1 MFISALRRFGWQVRL
16 GFAKPARH
24 SRGFRL
30 TTLENRIAGGTVF
43 AVLFSVTA
51 CHLINDT
58 LQALMLAIYP
68 MLRDAYALSFGQIGM
83 ITLVFQVVASV
94 LQPLIGHFTDRRP
107 LPYSLPLA
115 PAFTLA
121 GVVLLGLATSY
132 PVILVAAAAVGIGS
146 AIFHPEASRV
156 ARLAS
161 GGRYGMAQSLFQV
174 GGNVGSSLGPLLA
187 AWIIL
192 PRGQGSVAW
201 FAVIALAAV
210 VILSGVGRWYSH
222 HLGPK
227 NKVRAAPVTPQTLSS
242 RTVALSLL
250 ILLALMFSKFVYTS
264 SFSSFYTFYLID
276 HFQVPVKDAQIYL
289 FVYLGAFAAG
299 TFAGGP
305 IGDRIGR
312 KAVIWFSI
320 LGALPF
326 TLALPFAN
334 LFWTVLLTVPI
345 GLILASA
352 FSAMVVYAQELLPGR
367 VGMISG
373 LFFGTAFGIAGLAA
387 VPLGYLADHT
397 SITFVFQLCSVLPTI
412 GLLTVF
418 LPGSARL
425 KASR

>member
-1 MFISALRRFGWQVRL
+1 VATV
-16 GFAKPARH
+16 
-24 SRGFRL
+24 
-30 TTLENRIAGGTVF
+30 ENRIASNTVF
-43 AVLFSVTA
+43 AVLISVTV

-68 MLRDAYALSFGQIGM
+68 ILRDSYALTFAQIGI
-83 ITLVFQVVASV
+83 ITMVFHVTASL
-94 LQPLIGHFTDRRP
+94 LQPLIGLYTDRHP

-115 PAFTLA
+115 PAFTLL
-121 GVVLLGLATSY
+121 GVLLLAFATSY
-132 PVILVAAAAVGIGS
+132 PAILVAAGAIGIGS

-156 ARLAS
+156 ARIAS

-192 PRGQGSVAW
+192 PRGQASMVW
-201 FAVIALAAV
+201 FGVIALAAIG
-210 VILSGVGRWYSH
+210 ILSGVGRWYSQ
-222 HLGPK
+222 HLRPK
-227 NKVRAAPVTPQTLSS
+227 NTARPVPLVRHNLSS
-242 RTVALSLL
+242 RTVSLSLL
-250 ILLALMFSKFVYTS
+250 VLLALMFSKFVYTS

-276 HFQVPVKDAQIYL
+276 HFRVPVKDAQIYL
-289 FVYLGAFAAG
+289 FVYLGAFAVG

-334 LFWTVLLTVPI
+334 LFWTVVLTVPI

-373 LFFGTAFGIAGLAA
+373 LFFGTAFGIAGLSA

-397 SITFVFQLCSVLPTI
+397 SITFVFQLCSVLPAI

-418 LPGSARL
+418 LPSSEQL
-425 KASR
+425 KTVR

>member
-1 MFISALRRFGWQVRL
+1 MATV
-16 GFAKPARH
+16 
-24 SRGFRL
+24 
-30 TTLENRIAGGTVF
+30 ENRIASSTVF
-43 AVLFSVTA
+43 AVLISVTV

-58 LQALMLAIYP
+58 LQALMLAMYP
-68 MLRDAYALSFGQIGM
+68 ILRDSYALTFGQIGM
-83 ITLVFQVVASV
+83 ITLVFQVIASIT
-94 LQPLIGHFTDRRP
+94 QPLIGHFTDRKP
-107 LPYSLPLA
+107 LPYSLPVA
-115 PAFTLA
+115 PAFTLL
-121 GVVLLGLATSY
+121 GLVLLGLATSY
-132 PVILVAAAAVGIGS
+132 EGILVAAAAVGIGS

-174 GGNVGSSLGPLLA
+174 GGNVGTSLGPLLA
-187 AWIIL
+187 AWVIL
-192 PRGQGSVAW
+192 PHGQASVVW
-201 FAVIALAAV
+201 FGAIALAAIG
-210 VILSGVGRWYSH
+210 ILSGVGRWYSLHLRPRNTVRPVPLVH
-222 HLGPK
+222 H
-227 NKVRAAPVTPQTLSS
+227 NLSS
-242 RTVALSLL
+242 RTVGLSLL

-289 FVYLGAFAAG
+289 FVYLGAFAVG

-334 LFWTVLLTVPI
+334 LFWTVVLTVPI

-373 LFFGTAFGIAGLAA
+373 LFFGTAFGIAGLSA

-397 SITFVFQLCSVLPTI
+397 SITFVFQLCSVLPAI
-412 GLLTVF
+412 GLLTIF
-418 LPGSARL
+418 LPGTERM
-425 KASR
+425 KAS

>member
-1 MFISALRRFGWQVRL
+1 VAT
-16 GFAKPARH
+16 A
-24 SRGFRL
+24 
-30 TTLENRIAGGTVF
+30 ENRIASSTVLS
-43 AVLFSVTA
+43 VLISVTV

-58 LQALMLAIYP
+58 LQALMLAMYP
-68 MLRDAYALSFGQIGM
+68 ILRDSYALTFGQIGM
-83 ITLVFQVVASV
+83 ITLVFQVIASIT
-94 LQPLIGHFTDRRP
+94 QPLIGHYTDRKP
-107 LPYSLPLA
+107 LPYSLPVA
-115 PAFTLA
+115 PAFTLL
-121 GVVLLGLATSY
+121 GLVLLGLATSY
-132 PVILVAAAAVGIGS
+132 HGVLVAAAAVGIGS

-174 GGNVGSSLGPLLA
+174 GGNIGTSLGPLLA

-192 PRGQGSVAW
+192 PRGQASVVW
-201 FAVIALAAV
+201 FGVIALAAIG
-210 VILSGVGRWYSH
+210 ILSGVGRWYSH
-222 HLGPK
+222 HLRPK
-227 NKVRAAPVTPQTLSS
+227 NTARPIPLVHHNLSS
-242 RTVALSLL
+242 RTVSLSLL

-264 SFSSFYTFYLID
+264 AFSSFYTFYLID

-289 FVYLGAFAAG
+289 FVYLGAFAVG

-326 TLALPFAN
+326 TLALPFAD
-334 LFWTVLLTVPI
+334 LFWTVVLTVPI

-373 LFFGTAFGIAGLAA
+373 LFFGTAFGIAGLSA

-397 SITFVFQLCSVLPTI
+397 SITFVFQLCSVLPAV

-418 LPGSARL
+418 LPSSEQLNTAR
-425 KASR
+425 

>member
-1 MFISALRRFGWQVRL
+1 MAT
-16 GFAKPARH
+16 AD
-24 SRGFRL
+24 
-30 TTLENRIAGGTVF
+30 NRIASSTVF
-43 AVLFSVTA
+43 TVLIAVTA
-51 CHLINDT
+51 CHLMNDT
-58 LQALMLAIYP
+58 LQALLLAMYP
-68 MLRDAYALSFGQIGM
+68 MLRDSYALTFGQIGM
-83 ITLVFQVVASV
+83 ITLVFQVTASI
-94 LQPLIGHFTDRRP
+94 LQPLIGHYTDRRP
-107 LPYSLPLA
+107 LPYSLPIA
-115 PAFTLA
+115 PAFTLL
-121 GVVLLGLATSY
+121 GIVLLGMATSY
-132 PVILVAAAAVGIGS
+132 PFILVAAGAIGIGS

-156 ARLAS
+156 ARIAS

-174 GGNVGSSLGPLLA
+174 GGNIGSSIGPLLA

-192 PRGQGSVAW
+192 PHGQSTVLW
-201 FAVIALAAV
+201 FGAIALTAV
-210 VILSGVGRWYSH
+210 GILSSVGRWYSH
-222 HLGPK
+222 HLRPK
-227 NKVRAAPVTPQTLSS
+227 KTARPAPASRHNLSS
-242 RTVALSLL
+242 RTVSLSLL

-264 SFSSFYTFYLID
+264 AFSSFYTFYLID

-289 FVYLGAFAAG
+289 FVYLGAFALG

-334 LFWTVLLTVPI
+334 LFWTVALTVPI

-397 SITFVFQLCSVLPTI
+397 SITFVFQLCSVLPAI
-412 GLLTVF
+412 GLLTIF
-418 LPGSARL
+418 LPSSERL
-425 KASR
+425 KSAP

>member
-1 MFISALRRFGWQVRL
+1 MLALLDGVITNGQHFT
-16 GFAKPARH
+16 
-24 SRGFRL
+24 L
-30 TTLENRIAGGTVF
+30 TTVENRIASSTVF
-43 AVLFSVTA
+43 AVLISVAA

-68 MLRDAYALSFGQIGM
+68 ILRNSYALTFGQVGM
-83 ITLVFQVVASV
+83 ITLVFQVTASI
-94 LQPLIGHFTDRRP
+94 LQPLIGHYTDRRP
-107 LPYSLPLA
+107 LPYSLPVA
-115 PAFTLA
+115 PAFTLL
-121 GVVLLGLATSY
+121 GLVLLGVATSY
-132 PVILVAAAAVGIGS
+132 PAILVAAAAIGIGS

-192 PRGQGSVAW
+192 PHGQESVVW
-201 FAVIALAAV
+201 FGVIALAAIG
-210 VILSGVGRWYSH
+210 ILGGVGRWYGH
-222 HLGPK
+222 HISPGNATRPMPTAHHGLSGRR
-227 NKVRAAPVTPQTLSS
+227 VTLS
-242 RTVALSLL
+242 LF
-250 ILLALMFSKFVYTS
+250 ILVALMFSKFVYTS

-276 HFQVPVKDAQIYL
+276 HFHVGVKDAQVYL
-289 FVYLGAFAAG
+289 FVYLAAFALG

-334 LFWTVLLTVPI
+334 LWWTVILTIPI

-373 LFFGTAFGIAGLAA
+373 LFFGTAFGIAGLGA
-387 VPLGYLADHT
+387 VLLGNLADHT
-397 SITFVFQLCSVLPTI
+397 SITFVFQLCSVLPAI

-418 LPGSARL
+418 LPGSEKL
-425 KASR
+425 KPQR

>member
-1 MFISALRRFGWQVRL
+1 MATV
-16 GFAKPARH
+16 
-24 SRGFRL
+24 
-30 TTLENRIAGGTVF
+30 ENRIASSTVF
-43 AVLFSVTA
+43 AVLISVTV

-58 LQALMLAIYP
+58 LQALMLAMYP
-68 MLRDAYALSFGQIGM
+68 ILRDSYALTFGQIGI
-83 ITLVFQVVASV
+83 ITLVFQVIASIT
-94 LQPLIGHFTDRRP
+94 QPLIGHYTDRKP
-107 LPYSLPLA
+107 LPYSLPVA
-115 PAFTLA
+115 PAFTLL
-121 GVVLLGLATSY
+121 GLVLLGLATSY
-132 PVILVAAAAVGIGS
+132 HGILVAAAAVGIGS

-174 GGNVGSSLGPLLA
+174 GGNIGTSLGPLLA

-192 PRGQGSVAW
+192 PRGQASIVW
-201 FAVIALAAV
+201 FGVIALAAIA
-210 VILSGVGRWYSH
+210 ILSGVGRWYSL
-222 HLGPK
+222 HLRPK
-227 NKVRAAPVTPQTLSS
+227 YTTRPIPLVRHNLSS
-242 RTVALSLL
+242 RTVTLSLL

-289 FVYLGAFAAG
+289 FVYLGAFAVG

-305 IGDRIGR
+305 VGDRIGR

-320 LGALPF
+320 LGALHF

-334 LFWTVLLTVPI
+334 LFWTVVLTIPI

-373 LFFGTAFGIAGLAA
+373 LFFGTAFGIAGLSA

-397 SITFVFQLCSVLPTI
+397 SITFVFQLCSVLPAI

-418 LPGSARL
+418 LPSTEQF
-425 KASR
+425 KTKQ

>member
-1 MFISALRRFGWQVRL
+1 MALLDGVITTGQRFT
-16 GFAKPARH
+16 
-24 SRGFRL
+24 L
-30 TTLENRIAGGTVF
+30 TTVENRIASSTVF
-43 AVLFSVTA
+43 AVLISVAA

-68 MLRDAYALSFGQIGM
+68 ILRNSYALTFGQVGM
-83 ITLVFQVVASV
+83 ITLVFQVTASI
-94 LQPLIGHFTDRRP
+94 LQPLIGHYTDRRP
-107 LPYSLPLA
+107 LPYSLPVA
-115 PAFTLA
+115 PAFTLL
-121 GVVLLGLATSY
+121 GLVLLGVATSY
-132 PVILVAAAAVGIGS
+132 PAILVAAAAIGIGS

-192 PRGQGSVAW
+192 PHGQESVVW
-201 FAVIALAAV
+201 FGVIALAAIG
-210 VILSGVGRWYSH
+210 ILSGVGRWYGH
-222 HLGPK
+222 HISPR
-227 NKVRAAPVTPQTLSS
+227 NAARPMPTAHHGLSGRRVTLS
-242 RTVALSLL
+242 LF
-250 ILLALMFSKFVYTS
+250 ILVALMFSKFVYTS

-276 HFQVPVKDAQIYL
+276 HFHVGVKDAQVYL
-289 FVYLGAFAAG
+289 FVYLAAFALG

-334 LFWTVLLTVPI
+334 LWWTVILTIPI

-373 LFFGTAFGIAGLAA
+373 LFFGTAFGIAGLGA
-387 VPLGYLADHT
+387 VLLGNLADHT
-397 SITFVFQLCSVLPTI
+397 SITFVFQLCSVLPAI

-418 LPGSARL
+418 LPGSEKL
-425 KASR
+425 KPQR

>member
-1 MFISALRRFGWQVRL
+1 M
-16 GFAKPARH
+16 
-24 SRGFRL
+24 
-30 TTLENRIAGGTVF
+30 TTVENRIASSTVF
-43 AVLFSVTA
+43 AVLISVTV

-58 LQALMLAIYP
+58 LQALMLAMYP
-68 MLRDAYALSFGQIGM
+68 ILRDSYALTFGQIGM
-83 ITLVFQVVASV
+83 ITLVFQVIASI
-94 LQPLIGHFTDRRP
+94 LQPLIGQFTDRKP
-107 LPYSLPLA
+107 LPYSLPMA
-115 PAFTLA
+115 PAFTLL
-121 GVVLLGLATSY
+121 GLVLLGLATSY
-132 PVILVAAAAVGIGS
+132 EGILVAAAAVGIGS

-174 GGNVGSSLGPLLA
+174 GGNIGTSLGPLLA
-187 AWIIL
+187 AWVIL
-192 PRGQGSVAW
+192 PHGQASVVW
-201 FAVIALAAV
+201 FGVIALAAV
-210 VILSGVGRWYSH
+210 GILSGVGRWYSH
-222 HLGPK
+222 HLRPK
-227 NKVRAAPVTPQTLSS
+227 NAARPAPLVHHNLSS
-242 RTVALSLL
+242 RTVTLSLL

-276 HFQVPVKDAQIYL
+276 HFQVSVKDAQIYL
-289 FVYLGAFAAG
+289 FVYLGAFATG

-334 LFWTVLLTVPI
+334 LFWTVVLTVPI

-373 LFFGTAFGIAGLAA
+373 LFFGTAFGIAGLSA

-397 SITFVFQLCSVLPTI
+397 SITFVFQLCSVLPAI
-412 GLLTVF
+412 GLLTIF
-418 LPGSARL
+418 LPGAERM
-425 KASR
+425 KAA

>member
-1 MFISALRRFGWQVRL
+1 
-16 GFAKPARH
+16 
-24 SRGFRL
+24 L
-30 TTLENRIAGGTVF
+30 TTIENRIASSTVF
-43 AVLFSVTA
+43 AVLIAVTT

-68 MLRDAYALSFGQIGM
+68 MLRDSYALTFGQIGM
-83 ITLVFQVVASV
+83 ITLVFQVVASI
-94 LQPLIGHFTDRRP
+94 LQPLIGHYTDRRP
-107 LPYSLPLA
+107 LPYSLPVA
-115 PAFTLA
+115 PAFTLL
-121 GVVLLGLATSY
+121 GLVLLGAATSY
-132 PVILVAAAAVGIGS
+132 PAILVAAGAVGIGS

-156 ARLAS
+156 ARIAS

-174 GGNVGSSLGPLLA
+174 GGNIGTSIGPLLA
-187 AWIIL
+187 AWVIL
-192 PRGQGSVAW
+192 PHGQGSVVW
-201 FAVIALAAV
+201 FGAIALAAV
-210 VILSGVGRWYSH
+210 GILSGVGRWYSH
-222 HLGPK
+222 HLRPK
-227 NKVRAAPVTPQTLSS
+227 NAARPAPAVHHGLST
-242 RTVALSLL
+242 RTVSLSLAVM
-250 ILLALMFSKFVYTS
+250 LALMFSKFVYTS

-276 HFQVPVKDAQIYL
+276 HFQVPVKNAQIYL
-289 FVYLGAFAAG
+289 FVYLGAFAMG

-334 LFWTVLLTVPI
+334 LFWTVVLTIPI

-373 LFFGTAFGIAGLAA
+373 LFFGTAFGIAGLSA

-397 SITFVFQLCSVLPTI
+397 SIVFVFQLCSVLPAI

-418 LPGSARL
+418 LPSSERL
-425 KASR
+425 KTKLPSP

>member
-1 MFISALRRFGWQVRL
+1 
-16 GFAKPARH
+16 
-24 SRGFRL
+24 L
-30 TTLENRIAGGTVF
+30 TTIENRIASNTVF
-43 AVLFSVTA
+43 AVLIAVTA
-51 CHLINDT
+51 CHFINDT
-58 LQALMLAIYP
+58 LPALMLAIYP
-68 MLRDAYALSFGQIGM
+68 ILRDSYALTFGQIGL
-83 ITLVFQVVASV
+83 ITMCFHVTASI
-94 LQPLIGHFTDRRP
+94 LQPLIGLYTDRRP

-115 PAFTLA
+115 PAFTLV
-121 GVVLLGLATSY
+121 GLVLLAFATSY
-132 PVILVAAAAVGIGS
+132 PVVLVAAGAVGIGS

-156 ARLAS
+156 ARIAS

-174 GGNVGSSLGPLLA
+174 GGNIGSSLGPLLA

-192 PRGQGSVAW
+192 PRGQASTVW
-201 FAVIALAAV
+201 FGVIALAAIG
-210 VILSGVGRWYSH
+210 ILSGVGRWYSH
-222 HLGPK
+222 HLRPK
-227 NKVRAAPVTPQTLSS
+227 NTPRFTPTVGHNLSS
-242 RTVALSLL
+242 RTVKLSLL
-250 ILLALMFSKFVYTS
+250 VLLALMFSKFVYTS

-289 FVYLGAFAAG
+289 FVYLGAFAIG

-334 LFWTVLLTVPI
+334 LFWTVMLTVPI

-367 VGMISG
+367 VDMISG
-373 LFFGTAFGIAGLAA
+373 LFFGTAFGIAGLSA

-397 SITFVFQLCSVLPTI
+397 SITFVFQLCSVLPAI
-412 GLLTVF
+412 GLLTIF
-418 LPGSARL
+418 LPGTERM
-425 KASR
+425 KGR

>member
-1 MFISALRRFGWQVRL
+1 M
-16 GFAKPARH
+16 
-24 SRGFRL
+24 

-94 LQPLIGHFTDRRP
+94 LQPLIGLYTDRRP

-115 PAFTLA
+115 PAFTLT
-121 GVVLLGLATSY
+121 GLVLLGLATSY
-132 PVILVAAAAVGIGS
+132 PVILVAAGAVGIGS

-222 HLGPK
+222 HLSPK
-227 NKVRAAPVTPQTLSS
+227 NKARAAPPCRTFSVRAPWACRSS
-242 RTVALSLL
+242 SCWR
-250 ILLALMFSKFVYTS
+250 
-264 SFSSFYTFYLID
+264 
-276 HFQVPVKDAQIYL
+276 
-289 FVYLGAFAAG
+289 
-299 TFAGGP
+299 
-305 IGDRIGR
+305 
-312 KAVIWFSI
+312 
-320 LGALPF
+320 
-326 TLALPFAN
+326 
-334 LFWTVLLTVPI
+334 
-345 GLILASA
+345 
-352 FSAMVVYAQELLPGR
+352 
-367 VGMISG
+367 
-373 LFFGTAFGIAGLAA
+373 
-387 VPLGYLADHT
+387 
-397 SITFVFQLCSVLPTI
+397 
-412 GLLTVF
+412 
-418 LPGSARL
+418 
-425 KASR
+425 

>member
-1 MFISALRRFGWQVRL
+1 MATV
-16 GFAKPARH
+16 
-24 SRGFRL
+24 
-30 TTLENRIAGGTVF
+30 ENRIAGSTVF
-43 AVLFSVTA
+43 AVLISVTV

-58 LQALMLAIYP
+58 LQALMLAMYP
-68 MLRDAYALSFGQIGM
+68 ILRDSYALTFGQIGM
-83 ITLVFQVVASV
+83 ITLVFQVIASIT
-94 LQPLIGHFTDRRP
+94 QPLIGHFTDRKP
-107 LPYSLPLA
+107 LPYSLPVA
-115 PAFTLA
+115 PAFTLL
-121 GVVLLGLATSY
+121 GLVLLGLATSY
-132 PVILVAAAAVGIGS
+132 EGILIAAAAVGIGS

-174 GGNVGSSLGPLLA
+174 GGNIGTSLGPLLA
-187 AWIIL
+187 AWVIL
-192 PRGQGSVAW
+192 PRGQASVVW
-201 FAVIALAAV
+201 FGAIALAAIG
-210 VILSGVGRWYSH
+210 ILSGVGRWYSH
-222 HLGPK
+222 HLRPK
-227 NKVRAAPVTPQTLSS
+227 TTARPLPPVHHNLSS
-242 RTVALSLL
+242 RTVGLSLL

-264 SFSSFYTFYLID
+264 AFSSFYTFYLID
-276 HFQVPVKDAQIYL
+276 HFRVPVKDAQIYL
-289 FVYLGAFAAG
+289 FVYLGAFAIG

-334 LFWTVLLTVPI
+334 LFWTVVLTVPI

-373 LFFGTAFGIAGLAA
+373 LFFGTAFGIAGLSA

-397 SITFVFQLCSVLPTI
+397 SITFVFQLCSVLPAI
-412 GLLTVF
+412 GLLTIF
-418 LPGSARL
+418 LPGAERM
-425 KASR
+425 KAA

>member
-1 MFISALRRFGWQVRL
+1 VATV
-16 GFAKPARH
+16 
-24 SRGFRL
+24 
-30 TTLENRIAGGTVF
+30 ENRIASNTVF
-43 AVLFSVTA
+43 AVLISVTV

-68 MLRDAYALSFGQIGM
+68 ILRDSYALTFAQIGI
-83 ITLVFQVVASV
+83 ITMVFHVTASV
-94 LQPLIGHFTDRRP
+94 LQPLIGLYTDRHP

-115 PAFTLA
+115 PAFTLL
-121 GVVLLGLATSY
+121 GVLLLAFATSY
-132 PVILVAAAAVGIGS
+132 PAILVAAGAIGVGS

-156 ARLAS
+156 ARIAS

-174 GGNVGSSLGPLLA
+174 GGNIGSSLGPLLA

-192 PRGQGSVAW
+192 PRGQASLVW
-201 FAVIALAAV
+201 FGLIALTAV
-210 VILSGVGRWYSH
+210 GILSGVGRWYSQ
-222 HLGPK
+222 HLRPK
-227 NKVRAAPVTPQTLSS
+227 NTARPVPLVHHNLSS
-242 RTVALSLL
+242 RTVSLSLL
-250 ILLALMFSKFVYTS
+250 VLLALMFSKFVYTS

-276 HFQVPVKDAQIYL
+276 HFRVPVKDAQIYL
-289 FVYLGAFAAG
+289 FVYLGAFAVG

-334 LFWTVLLTVPI
+334 LFWTVVLTVPI

-373 LFFGTAFGIAGLAA
+373 LFFGTAFGIAGLSA

-397 SITFVFQLCSVLPTI
+397 SITFVFQLCSVLPAI
-412 GLLTVF
+412 GLLTIF
-418 LPGSARL
+418 LPGTERM
-425 KASR
+425 KAA

>member
-1 MFISALRRFGWQVRL
+1 M
-16 GFAKPARH
+16 
-24 SRGFRL
+24 
-30 TTLENRIAGGTVF
+30 TTIENRIASSTVF
-43 AVLFSVTA
+43 AVLISVTA

-68 MLRDAYALSFGQIGM
+68 ILRDSYALTFAQIGM
-83 ITLVFQVVASV
+83 ITMVFHVTASV
-94 LQPLIGHFTDRRP
+94 LQPLIGLYTDRRP
-107 LPYSLPLA
+107 LPYSLPIA
-115 PAFTLA
+115 PAFTLL
-121 GVVLLGLATSY
+121 GLVLLGVATSY
-132 PVILVAAAAVGIGS
+132 PVILIAAGAVGIGS

-156 ARLAS
+156 ARIAS
-161 GGRYGMAQSLFQV
+161 GGRFGMAQSLFQV
-174 GGNVGSSLGPLLA
+174 GGNIGTSLGPLLA

-192 PRGQGSVAW
+192 PRGQVSVVW
-201 FAVIALAAV
+201 FALIALAAV
-210 VILSGVGRWYSH
+210 GILSGVGRWYSH
-222 HLGPK
+222 HLSPK
-227 NKVRAAPVTPQTLSS
+227 NTARSAPAVRHNLSS
-242 RTVALSLL
+242 RTVSLSLL

-276 HFQVPVKDAQIYL
+276 HFRVPVKDAQIYL
-289 FVYLGAFAAG
+289 FVYLGAFAVG

-326 TLALPFAN
+326 TLVLPFAN
-334 LFWTVLLTVPI
+334 LFWTVVLTIPI

-373 LFFGTAFGIAGLAA
+373 LFFGTAFGIAGLSA

-397 SITFVFQLCSVLPTI
+397 SIVFVFQLCSVLPAV
-412 GLLTVF
+412 GLLTIF
-418 LPGSARL
+418 LPGTERMTSNPP
-425 KASR
+425 SP

>member
-1 MFISALRRFGWQVRL
+1 M
-16 GFAKPARH
+16 
-24 SRGFRL
+24 
-30 TTLENRIAGGTVF
+30 TTLETRIHSSTVF
-43 AVLFSVTA
+43 AVLFAVAT
-51 CHLINDT
+51 CHMMNDT
-58 LQALMLAIYP
+58 LQAILLAMYP
-68 MLRDAYALSFGQIGM
+68 MLRDSYALTFGQIGM
-83 ITLVFQVVASV
+83 ITLVFQVTASI

-107 LPYSLPLA
+107 LPYSLPVA
-115 PAFTLA
+115 PAVTLL
-121 GVVLLGLATSY
+121 GLVLLGVATSY
-132 PVILVAAAAVGIGS
+132 YSLLVAATAIGVGS

-161 GGRYGMAQSLFQV
+161 GGRFGMAQSLFQV

-192 PRGQGSVAW
+192 PRGQASVVW
-201 FAVIALAAV
+201 FGLIALAAV
-210 VILSGVGRWYSH
+210 GILSCVGRWYSLH
-222 HLGPK
+222 INPK
-227 NKVRAAPVTPQTLSS
+227 NGTRAPAVHHHGLST
-242 RTVALSLL
+242 RTVSLSLFIL
-250 ILLALMFSKFVYTS
+250 ITLMFSKFVYTS

-276 HFQVPVKDAQIYL
+276 HFHVPVRDAQIYL
-289 FVYLGAFAAG
+289 FVYLAAFALG

-334 LFWTVLLTVPI
+334 LFWTVVLTVPI

-373 LFFGTAFGIAGLAA
+373 LFFGTAFGIAGLGA
-387 VPLGYLADHT
+387 VLLGHLADRT
-397 SITFVFQLCSVLPTI
+397 SITYVFQVCSMLPAI

-418 LPGSARL
+418 LPGSDRL
-425 KASR
+425 KAPR

>member
-1 MFISALRRFGWQVRL
+1 
-16 GFAKPARH
+16 
-24 SRGFRL
+24 L
-30 TTLENRIAGGTVF
+30 TTIENRIASNTVF
-43 AVLFSVTA
+43 AVLIAVTT
-51 CHLINDT
+51 CHFINDT

-68 MLRDAYALSFGQIGM
+68 ILRDSYALTFGQIGL
-83 ITLVFQVVASV
+83 ITMCFHVTASI
-94 LQPLIGHFTDRRP
+94 LQPLIGLYTDRRP

-115 PAFTLA
+115 PAFTLV
-121 GVVLLGLATSY
+121 GLVLLAFATSY
-132 PVILVAAAAVGIGS
+132 PVVLVAAGAVGIGS

-156 ARLAS
+156 ARIAS

-192 PRGQGSVAW
+192 PRGQASMVW
-201 FAVIALAAV
+201 FGVIALAAIG
-210 VILSGVGRWYSH
+210 ILSGVGRWYSH
-222 HLGPK
+222 HLRPK
-227 NKVRAAPVTPQTLSS
+227 NTPRFTPAVGHNLSP
-242 RTVALSLL
+242 RTVKLSLL
-250 ILLALMFSKFVYTS
+250 VLLALMFSKFVYTS

-276 HFQVPVKDAQIYL
+276 HFQVPVKNAQIYL
-289 FVYLGAFAAG
+289 FVYLGAFAVG

-334 LFWTVLLTVPI
+334 LFWTVVLTVPI

-373 LFFGTAFGIAGLAA
+373 LFFGTAFGIAGLSA

-397 SITFVFQLCSVLPTI
+397 SITFVFQLCSVLPAI

-418 LPGSARL
+418 LPSREQLKTAR
-425 KASR
+425 

>member
-1 MFISALRRFGWQVRL
+1 M
-16 GFAKPARH
+16 
-24 SRGFRL
+24 
-30 TTLENRIAGGTVF
+30 TTLETRIQSSTVF
-43 AVLFSVTA
+43 AVLFAVAT
-51 CHLINDT
+51 CHMMNDT
-58 LQALMLAIYP
+58 LQAILLAMYP
-68 MLRDAYALSFGQIGM
+68 MLRDSYALTFGQIGM
-83 ITLVFQVVASV
+83 ITLVFQVTASI

-107 LPYSLPLA
+107 LPYSLPVA
-115 PAFTLA
+115 PAVTLL
-121 GVVLLGLATSY
+121 GLVLLGVATSY
-132 PVILVAAAAVGIGS
+132 YSLLVAATAIGVGS

-161 GGRYGMAQSLFQV
+161 GGRFGMAQSLFQV

-192 PRGQGSVAW
+192 PRGQASVVW
-201 FAVIALAAV
+201 FGLIALAAV
-210 VILSGVGRWYSH
+210 GILSCVSRWYSLH
-222 HLGPK
+222 INPK
-227 NKVRAAPVTPQTLSS
+227 NGTRAPAVHHHGLST
-242 RTVALSLL
+242 RTVSLSLFIL
-250 ILLALMFSKFVYTS
+250 ITLMFSKFVYTS

-276 HFQVPVKDAQIYL
+276 HFHVPVRDAQIYL
-289 FVYLGAFAAG
+289 FVYLAAFALG

-326 TLALPFAN
+326 TLVLPFAN
-334 LFWTVLLTVPI
+334 LFWTVVLTVPI

-373 LFFGTAFGIAGLAA
+373 LFFGTAFGIAGLGA
-387 VPLGYLADHT
+387 VLLGHLADRT
-397 SITFVFQLCSVLPTI
+397 SITYVFQLCSMLPAI

-418 LPGSARL
+418 LPGSDRL
-425 KASR
+425 KAPR

>member
-1 MFISALRRFGWQVRL
+1 VATV
-16 GFAKPARH
+16 
-24 SRGFRL
+24 
-30 TTLENRIAGGTVF
+30 ENRIASSTVF
-43 AVLFSVTA
+43 AVLISVTV

-58 LQALMLAIYP
+58 LQALMLAMYP
-68 MLRDAYALSFGQIGM
+68 ILRDSYALSFGQIGM
-83 ITLVFQVVASV
+83 ITLVFQVIASIT
-94 LQPLIGHFTDRRP
+94 QPLIGHYTDRKP
-107 LPYSLPLA
+107 LPYSLPVA
-115 PAFTLA
+115 PAFTLL
-121 GVVLLGLATSY
+121 GLVLLGLATSY
-132 PVILVAAAAVGIGS
+132 HGILVAAAAVGIGS

-174 GGNVGSSLGPLLA
+174 GGNIGTSLGPLLA

-192 PRGQGSVAW
+192 PRGQASVVW
-201 FAVIALAAV
+201 FGVIALAAIA
-210 VILSGVGRWYSH
+210 ILIGVGRWYSL
-222 HLGPK
+222 HLRPK
-227 NKVRAAPVTPQTLSS
+227 NTARPIPLVHHNFSS
-242 RTVALSLL
+242 RTVTLSLL

-289 FVYLGAFAAG
+289 FVYLGAFAVG

-305 IGDRIGR
+305 VGDRIGR

-334 LFWTVLLTVPI
+334 LFWTVVLTIPI

-373 LFFGTAFGIAGLAA
+373 LFFGTAFGIAGLSA

-397 SITFVFQLCSVLPTI
+397 SITFVFQLCSVLPAI

-418 LPGSARL
+418 LPSTEQF
-425 KASR
+425 KTKQ

>member
-1 MFISALRRFGWQVRL
+1 VATV
-16 GFAKPARH
+16 
-24 SRGFRL
+24 
-30 TTLENRIAGGTVF
+30 ENRIASNTVF
-43 AVLFSVTA
+43 AVLISVTV

-68 MLRDAYALSFGQIGM
+68 ILRDSYALTFAQIGI
-83 ITLVFQVVASV
+83 ITMVFHVTASL
-94 LQPLIGHFTDRRP
+94 LQPLIGLYTDRHP

-115 PAFTLA
+115 PAFTLL
-121 GVVLLGLATSY
+121 GVLLLAFATSY
-132 PVILVAAAAVGIGS
+132 PAILVAAGAIGIGS

-156 ARLAS
+156 ARIAS

-192 PRGQGSVAW
+192 PRGQASLVW
-201 FAVIALAAV
+201 FGLIALTAV
-210 VILSGVGRWYSH
+210 GILSGVGRWYSQ
-222 HLGPK
+222 HLRPK
-227 NKVRAAPVTPQTLSS
+227 HTGRSISTIGHNLSS
-242 RTVALSLL
+242 RTVSLSLL
-250 ILLALMFSKFVYTS
+250 VLLALMFSKFVYTS

-289 FVYLGAFAAG
+289 FVYLGAFAVG

-334 LFWTVLLTVPI
+334 LFWTVVLTVPI

-373 LFFGTAFGIAGLAA
+373 LFFGTAFGIAGLSA

-397 SITFVFQLCSVLPTI
+397 SITFVFQLCSVLPAI
-412 GLLTVF
+412 GLLTIF
-418 LPGSARL
+418 LPGTERM
-425 KASR
+425 KGR

>member
-1 MFISALRRFGWQVRL
+1 MATV
-16 GFAKPARH
+16 
-24 SRGFRL
+24 
-30 TTLENRIAGGTVF
+30 ENRIASSTVF
-43 AVLFSVTA
+43 AVLISVTV

-58 LQALMLAIYP
+58 LQALMLAMYP
-68 MLRDAYALSFGQIGM
+68 ILRDSYALTFGQIGM
-83 ITLVFQVVASV
+83 ITLVFQVIASIT
-94 LQPLIGHFTDRRP
+94 QPLIGHYTDRKP
-107 LPYSLPLA
+107 LPYSLPVA
-115 PAFTLA
+115 PAFTLL
-121 GVVLLGLATSY
+121 GLVLLGLATSY
-132 PVILVAAAAVGIGS
+132 HGILVAAAAVGIGS

-174 GGNVGSSLGPLLA
+174 GGNIGTSLGPLLA
-187 AWIIL
+187 AWVIL
-192 PRGQGSVAW
+192 PRGQASVVW
-201 FAVIALAAV
+201 FGVIALAAIG
-210 VILSGVGRWYSH
+210 ILSGVGRWYSH
-222 HLGPK
+222 HLRPK
-227 NKVRAAPVTPQTLSS
+227 NAARPAPLVHHNLSS
-242 RTVALSLL
+242 RTVSLSLL

-289 FVYLGAFAAG
+289 FVYLGAFATG

-334 LFWTVLLTVPI
+334 LFWTVVLTVPI

-397 SITFVFQLCSVLPTI
+397 SIVFVFQLCSVLPAI
-412 GLLTVF
+412 GLLTIF
-418 LPGSARL
+418 LPGTERMKGKPS
-425 KASR
+425 SP

>member
-1 MFISALRRFGWQVRL
+1 MATV
-16 GFAKPARH
+16 
-24 SRGFRL
+24 
-30 TTLENRIAGGTVF
+30 ENRIASNTVF
-43 AVLFSVTA
+43 AVLISVTV

-68 MLRDAYALSFGQIGM
+68 ILRDSYALTFAQIGI
-83 ITLVFQVVASV
+83 ITMVFQVTASI
-94 LQPLIGHFTDRRP
+94 LQPLIGLYTDRRP

-115 PAFTLA
+115 PAFTLL
-121 GVVLLGLATSY
+121 GVLLLAFATSY
-132 PVILVAAAAVGIGS
+132 AAILVAAAAVGIGS

-156 ARLAS
+156 ARIAS
-161 GGRYGMAQSLFQV
+161 GGRFGMAQSLFQV

-192 PRGQGSVAW
+192 PRGQASLVW
-201 FAVIALAAV
+201 FGVIALAAV
-210 VILSGVGRWYSH
+210 GILSGVGRWYSQ
-222 HLGPK
+222 HLRPTHTSRPVSAIGH
-227 NKVRAAPVTPQTLSS
+227 NLGSRAVS
-242 RTVALSLL
+242 LSLL

-289 FVYLGAFAAG
+289 FVYLGAFAIG

-334 LFWTVLLTVPI
+334 LFWTVVLTVPI

-373 LFFGTAFGIAGLAA
+373 LFFGTAFGIAGLSA

-397 SITFVFQLCSVLPTI
+397 SITFVFQVCSVLPAI
-412 GLLTVF
+412 GLLTIF
-418 LPGSARL
+418 LPGTERMKGQPS
-425 KASR
+425 SP